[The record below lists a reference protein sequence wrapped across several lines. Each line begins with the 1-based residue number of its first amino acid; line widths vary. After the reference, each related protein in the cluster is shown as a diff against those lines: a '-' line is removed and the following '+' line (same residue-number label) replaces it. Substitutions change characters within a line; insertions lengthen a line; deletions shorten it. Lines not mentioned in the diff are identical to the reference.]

1 MSRTDS
7 TRTPSARETAITR
20 RKARQA
26 KLSPQPLDID
36 ALARELIH
44 VRPLTTPTPLETAD
58 ALTLARAHNQLAI
71 WDTAK
76 NVEVTL

>member
-1 MSRTDS
+1 MSRVDS
-7 TRTPSARETAITR
+7 TRTTHARETAITR

-36 ALARELIH
+36 ALARELTS

-58 ALTLARAHNQLAI
+58 ALTETRATGGATI
-71 WDTAK
+71 
-76 NVEVTL
+76 